1 MDSINVRKQD
11 QILMSL
17 VHYFVTKEN
26 YSPIYVHG
34 VKDEIWLEKL
44 DGPYRVIRI
53 NSNRIFNEEQFKF
66 DQYRIRDI
74 LRQIKKK
81 TMSFSINALNI
92 NLNADDRVDDRSD
105 NNIDNIKLHELSE
118 IEDNELILDVFPNI
132 KNNLLEDTNGLD
144 LIFNVTKDINAK
156 TERENKRFEKIF
168 SPKKTY
174 LTYIIMALCVVMMIV
189 SYVMAK
195 SSVLDTLT
203 LVNLGANNVLLL
215 RNGEVYR
222 LITYAF
228 LHGGLEHIICN
239 MYSLFVI
246 GPQIESKFGKG
257 RFLTIYLIS
266 AVVGGLLS
274 AGFTEYV
281 SVGAS
286 GAIFGLLGA
295 MLYFGYRFRLY
306 LKDAI
311 RTRIL
316 PVILINIAI
325 GFAVPGIDNACH
337 IGGLIGGFLA
347 AMAVGIPED
356 NKTKDSTN
364 GIILLLIFIAF
375 LCYIAFI
382 R

>member
-53 NSNRIFNEEQFKF
+53 NSNHIFNDEQFKF
-66 DQYRIRDI
+66 DQYRVRDI

-92 NLNADDRVDDRSD
+92 NLNADERVNDLST
-105 NNIDNIKLHELSE
+105 NNIDNIKVYELSE
-118 IEDNELILDVFPNI
+118 VEKNELITEVFPNI
-132 KNNLLEDTNGLD
+132 KDNLLENTNGLD
-144 LIFNVTKDINAK
+144 LIFSVTKDINEK

-168 SPKKTY
+168 SPKKIY
-174 LTYIIMALCVVMMIV
+174 ITYIIIALCIVMYLI
-189 SYVMAK
+189 SFILGK
-195 SSVLDTLT
+195 GININT

-215 RNGEVYR
+215 RDGQVWR

-228 LHGGLEHIICN
+228 LHGSLAHLLCN
-239 MYSLFVI
+239 MYSLYII
-246 GPQIESKFGKG
+246 GTQIEARYGKG
-257 RFLTIYLIS
+257 RYIFIYLIS
-266 AVVGGLLS
+266 AISGGLLS
-274 AGFTEYV
+274 AGIANYNV

-286 GAIFGLLGA
+286 GAIFGVLGA
-295 MLYFGYRFRLY
+295 MVYFGYRFRLY
-306 LKDAI
+306 FKDAL
-311 RTRIL
+311 RNRIL
-316 PVILINIAI
+316 PVILLNLFL
-325 GFAVPGIDNACH
+325 GFMLPGIDNACH
-337 IGGLIGGFLA
+337 IGGLIAGYIT
-347 AMAVGIPED
+347 AMAVGIPGD
-356 NKTKDSTN
+356 SKTKDSTN
-364 GIILLLIFIAF
+364 GIVLLLMYIAF

>member
-53 NSNRIFNEEQFKF
+53 NSNRIFNDEQFKF
-66 DQYRIRDI
+66 DQYRVRDI

-92 NLNADDRVDDRSD
+92 NLNADEQVNDIST
-105 NNIDNIKLHELSE
+105 NNIDNIKVSELAE
-118 IEDNELILDVFPNI
+118 VEKNELIAEVFPNI
-132 KNNLLEDTNGLD
+132 KDNLLENTNGLD
-144 LIFNVTKDINAK
+144 LIFNVTKDINEK

-168 SPKKTY
+168 SPKKIFVTY
-174 LTYIIMALCVVMMIV
+174 VIIALCIFMYLLSVVIG
-189 SYVMAK
+189 K
-195 SSVLDTLT
+195 GILDISTL
-203 LVNLGANNVLLL
+203 LNLGANNVTLL
-215 RNGEVYR
+215 REGQVWR
-222 LITYAF
+222 LIAYAF
-228 LHGGLEHIICN
+228 LHGNLGHLLCN
-239 MYSLFVI
+239 MYSLYVV
-246 GPQIESKFGKG
+246 GTQVEARYGKG
-257 RFLTIYLIS
+257 RYIFIYVIS
-266 AVVGGLLS
+266 AISGALLS
-274 AGFTEYV
+274 AGLGQYNV

-286 GAIFGLLGA
+286 GAIFGVLGA
-295 MLYFGYRFRLY
+295 MVYFGYRFRLY
-306 LKDAI
+306 FKDAL
-311 RTRIL
+311 RNRIV
-316 PVILINIAI
+316 PVILLNLFM
-325 GFAVPGIDNACH
+325 GFMLTGIDNACH
-337 IGGLIGGFLA
+337 IGGLIAGYLT

-356 NKTKDSTN
+356 NKTSDGTN
-364 GIILLLIFIAF
+364 GIILLLMYLAF